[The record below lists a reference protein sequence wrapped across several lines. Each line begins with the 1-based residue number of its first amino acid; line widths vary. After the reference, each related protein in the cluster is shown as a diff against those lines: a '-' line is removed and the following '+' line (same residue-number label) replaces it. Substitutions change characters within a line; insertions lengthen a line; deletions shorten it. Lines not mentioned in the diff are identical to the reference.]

1 MNRSLALITVI
12 LLLPLAYS
20 YRLEVS
26 NETTVGGRI
35 HILLVEDNGSL
46 IDDVIVYTTPSG
58 RVGSV
63 KTRDG
68 LAEIEATEPG
78 TWKVKYGVLE
88 KRVVVKQPTNVSE
101 ETPPVKTERVEFKYD
116 KRDVII
122 TVTGLFLIPVIG
134 IIIFLVLRTKPDI
147 KFSKSYNGKEVVI
160 KIENLTHDLVDV
172 TLEDTLPNDVVE
184 VTVPKEN
191 LEDNV
196 VHWNWPF
203 IRKGSTVVVN
213 YGLTVRS
220 GRVDTVARLTAK
232 LKDRRDLMLIAFSN
246 GKVRKKRVKVEGKKP
261 EKKVRRLSRYR
272 RTGR

>member
-26 NETTVGGRI
+26 KETTVGGRI

-46 IDDVIVYTTPSG
+46 IDDIIVYTTPSG

-88 KRVVVKQPTNVSE
+88 KRVIVKQPTNVSE

-213 YGLTVRS
+213 YGLTARS

-232 LKDRRDLMLIAFSN
+232 LKDRRDLLLIAFSN
-246 GKVRKKRVKVEGKKP
+246 GKVRKKRIKAEGKKP
-261 EKKVRRLSRYR
+261 EKKVRRLSRY
-272 RTGR
+272 